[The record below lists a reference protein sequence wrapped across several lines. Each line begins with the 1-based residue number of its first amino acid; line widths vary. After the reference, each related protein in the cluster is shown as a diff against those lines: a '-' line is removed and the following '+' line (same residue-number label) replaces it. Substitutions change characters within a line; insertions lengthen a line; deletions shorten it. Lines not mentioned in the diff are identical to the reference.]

1 MAGKLRDTESNQQ
14 DCGGGQC
21 ISEPSAIPC
30 QRTYQRDGGGRSS
43 RRRHS
48 RNRLR
53 QRLHRRQDSASK
65 SIVGARARL
74 WHWCRRLRCSY
85 HSASSLR
92 EWTVVYTTPQAGS
105 GILGDSQRHL
115 RYNASLYKSVCAS
128 EKGHSMKLETS
139 TLQSLPKVLLHE
151 HLDGVLRPSTV
162 IDLAQSAGY
171 TGLPTNDAG
180 ELASWFF
187 QGANQGSLAKYL
199 EGFRHTIAVM
209 QTEEALERVAYEQ
222 AEDLSRDGVVYYE
235 TRFAP
240 VFHTQKGLTHQRV
253 VSAVLRGMARGRQDF
268 GIRSGLIICAMRNMN
283 VSLEMAELAVDF
295 RERGVVGFDLA
306 GEEGGYPPKKH
317 VDAFHYIQ
325 RENFNITIHAGE
337 GFGKESIWQAIQY
350 CGAHRIGHG
359 TRLIDDIAVVDGE
372 AVKLGDLAQYVLD
385 KRIPLEICLLSN
397 IHTGATPGLAEHPFK
412 ILYQE
417 KFRVTLNTDNRLM
430 SNTTMTR
437 EFEAAAETFGLS
449 LDDFEKITVNAMK
462 SAFLP
467 YKERCDFIYS
477 IIKPGYAKIRKQHAA
492 NQSATTSHAH

>member
-1 MAGKLRDTESNQQ
+1 MNLEKSLLR
-14 DCGGGQC
+14 
-21 ISEPSAIPC
+21 
-30 QRTYQRDGGGRSS
+30 R
-43 RRRHS
+43 
-48 RNRLR
+48 
-53 QRLHRRQDSASK
+53 
-65 SIVGARARL
+65 
-74 WHWCRRLRCSY
+74 
-85 HSASSLR
+85 
-92 EWTVVYTTPQAGS
+92 
-105 GILGDSQRHL
+105 
-115 RYNASLYKSVCAS
+115 
-128 EKGHSMKLETS
+128 
-139 TLQSLPKVLLHE
+139 LPKVLLHE
-151 HLDGVLRPSTV
+151 HLDGVLRPQTV
-162 IDLAQSAGY
+162 IDLANDVKYAE
-171 TGLPTNDAG
+171 LPTSNSE
-180 ELASWFF
+180 ELARWFH

-199 EGFRHTIAVM
+199 EGFKHTIAVM

-222 AEDLSRDGVVYYE
+222 AEDLSKDGVVYFE

-240 VFHTQKGLTHQRV
+240 LFHTLKGLTHQQV
-253 VSAVLRGMARGRQDF
+253 VSAVLKGLARGRLDF
-268 GIRSGLIICAMRNMN
+268 GVHSGLIICAMRNMN

-359 TRLIDDIAVVDGE
+359 TRLIDDIAVADGK

-397 IHTGATPGLAEHPFK
+397 VHTGATPSLAQHPFK

-430 SNTTMTR
+430 SDTTMTR
-437 EFEAAAETFGLS
+437 EFEAAAETFGLTI
-449 LDDFEKITVNAMK
+449 DDFEKISINAMK

-467 YKERCDFIYS
+467 YDQRCELIYKTL
-477 IIKPGYAKIRKQHAA
+477 KPGYAKIRGTIAK
-492 NQSATTSHAH
+492 